1 MNKVVKKP
9 KFNNLLFPNIGAFN
23 LIINKLSNE
32 LDYIYDFSIT
42 YRDKDKNRVF
52 NEENVVLNLA
62 DNNLNVNVK
71 IRKYSVKEV
80 IKDPYWLFKLWSEKD
95 IWYDTN

>member
-1 MNKVVKKP
+1 MNKVVKNP